1 MADGQLAK
9 VEGQAV
15 AHTDGVN
22 EPANLMSAIM
32 QAAMRPE
39 VDPEKME
46 RMLAMYER
54 MDERR
59 AKIEFDNALAQM
71 LPRLPEIGKRGTAEN
86 SGKKLYS
93 YAKWEDINRAI
104 KPILSEHGFAL
115 TFRTDVHEKGV
126 LVTGVLSRGGHS
138 RETSLLVPF
147 ESSGAK
153 NDTQARGSSTSYGK
167 RYTASALLNLV
178 TSDEPD
184 NDASG
189 LSGDTLSDE
198 QVQEILALVKHLGGE
213 RSVLLD
219 WARMKHGVEAAS
231 VDGLPVEMFGTVKS
245 QLNHW
250 IKLREERNAG

>member
-1 MADGQLAK
+1 MVEGKLAK

-59 AKIEFDNALAQM
+59 AKIEFDNALSQM

-184 NDASG
+184 NDGATIDETVG
-189 LSGDTLSDE
+189 PEEMTVLDDLLKQTKSDRKAFFAYAKVEGMSEIWMKNFPHLKTVLERKLADQKKEAE
-198 QVQEILALVKHLGGE
+198 Q
-213 RSVLLD
+213 
-219 WARMKHGVEAAS
+219 
-231 VDGLPVEMFGTVKS
+231 
-245 QLNHW
+245 
-250 IKLREERNAG
+250 

>member
-1 MADGQLAK
+1 
-9 VEGQAV
+9 
-15 AHTDGVN
+15 
-22 EPANLMSAIM
+22 
-32 QAAMRPE
+32 MRPE

-59 AKIEFDNALAQM
+59 AKVEFDNALAQM
-71 LPRLPEIGKRGTAEN
+71 LPKLPEIGKRGTAEN

-93 YAKWEDINRAI
+93 FAKWEDINRAI

-147 ESSGAK
+147 ENSGAK

-184 NDASG
+184 NDGATIHETVG
-189 LSGDTLSDE
+189 PKEMTVLDDLLKATKSDRQAFFKYARVE
-198 QVQEILALVKHLGGE
+198 GMADITMKQYPGLVKALE
-213 RSVLLD
+213 R
-219 WARMKHGVEAAS
+219 KQKETG
-231 VDGLPVEMFGTVKS
+231 
-245 QLNHW
+245 Q
-250 IKLREERNAG
+250 